1 MDTTSAGDH
10 QPTERPASP
19 AMSHDDLLGLFIVER
34 RLPAISERGLVMVQ
48 AALSEA
54 IGRFEA
60 RGERVWYLRS
70 TFIPGQARLLS
81 LFVSVSLD
89 LVRAVNEASL
99 VPFLGIEAAFELP
112 DL

>member
-1 MDTTSAGDH
+1 MDTTSASDQ
-10 QPTERPASP
+10 QPTGSP
-19 AMSHDDLLGLFIVER
+19 AFRAMPRDDLLRLFVVER
-34 RLPAISERGLVMVQ
+34 RLPAISERGLIMVQ

-60 RGERVWYLRS
+60 RGECVRYLRS

-81 LFVSVSLD
+81 LFASVSLE

-99 VPFLGIEAAFELP
+99 VPFLSIEAAFDLP
-112 DL
+112 DV

>member
-1 MDTTSAGDH
+1 MDTTSASDQQSTGS
-10 QPTERPASP
+10 PASR
-19 AMSHDDLLGLFIVER
+19 AMPRDDLLGLFVVER
-34 RLPAISERGLVMVQ
+34 RLPAISERGLIMVQ

-60 RGERVWYLRS
+60 RGERVRYLRS

-81 LFVSVSLD
+81 LFASVTLE

-99 VPFLGIEAAFELP
+99 VPFLSIEAAFDLP